1 MLHLQ
6 PPPPSNVRC
15 FYSPTTPILQYSLFF
30 LLTSF
35 FDRFYRMLPLHMWPP
50 ERVHDRGLKRLA
62 NAADA
67 ESDDDADEEVEVA
80 NGDSV
85 LSSRRAVRQRSH
97 GSSSSSSS
105 PAAARIA
112 TASAGTP
119 QRSRR
124 PSAVAT
130 TKNSSKSHLQS
141 KLSAEF
147 AAKPA
152 HVLLDPVPCF
162 IVKPPLFFFQF

>member
-1 MLHLQ
+1 
-6 PPPPSNVRC
+6 
-15 FYSPTTPILQYSLFF
+15 
-30 LLTSF
+30 
-35 FDRFYRMLPLHMWPP
+35 MWPP

-97 GSSSSSSS
+97 GSSSSSS

-124 PSAVAT
+124 PSAVTT

>member
-1 MLHLQ
+1 
-6 PPPPSNVRC
+6 
-15 FYSPTTPILQYSLFF
+15 
-30 LLTSF
+30 
-35 FDRFYRMLPLHMWPP
+35 MWPP

-97 GSSSSSSS
+97 GSSSSSS

-124 PSAVAT
+124 PSAVTT

-162 IVKPPLFFFQF
+162 IVKPPLFVFQF